1 MGNNIPLEDFK
12 IIDLSHT
19 LSNEMPMTVPYGHV
33 TWISMDK
40 GDFCYGHCLF
50 LGEHHGT
57 HIDAPG
63 HIIQGGGDLTVE
75 KLPLSSFMG
84 SCVVINLTDKKNDEF
99 VRPQDIEKWEDKHGI
114 IEEGEITLMYFGWD
128 KNWKVPSPAAHY
140 TVKGAGY
147 YKNWPGLSV
156 EAAKLLVERKI
167 KFIGTDAPSIDAYPI
182 AGPPEPEPC
191 HPILQL
197 SPLNVIVCE
206 GLENLG
212 QLPPRGAFFIGL
224 PIKIK
229 NGSGSP
235 IRAVAFVK
243 R

>member
-1 MGNNIPLEDFK
+1 MGNNIPLKDFE

-114 IEEGEITLMYFGWD
+114 I
-128 KNWKVPSPAAHY
+128 KR
-140 TVKGAGY
+140 VK
-147 YKNWPGLSV
+147 SH
-156 EAAKLLVERKI
+156 
-167 KFIGTDAPSIDAYPI
+167 S
-182 AGPPEPEPC
+182 C
-191 HPILQL
+191 IL
-197 SPLNVIVCE
+197 
-206 GLENLG
+206 GG
-212 QLPPRGAFFIGL
+212 
-224 PIKIK
+224 IKIGK
-229 NGSGSP
+229 FP
-235 IRAVAFVK
+235 HQPLTTR
-243 R
+243 